1 MALESATY
9 VNGLNSSNPAA
20 TDGLSQADDHLRLL
34 KSTIKNTFPNLS
46 AAVDATAAELN
57 ILDGATVTTAE
68 LNILD
73 GVTSTA
79 AELNILDGVT
89 ATASELNTLDGITS
103 TTAELNKLDGFTGTV
118 ASLNYAEQLRA
129 TGVTATEFN
138 LIDGL
143 TATASELNKL
153 DGCTATTTEL
163 NKLDG
168 VNGTIWHNGNDDL
181 STSNANDSSGYVMLP
196 NGLYIQWGS
205 YNTGSGSHGDYTV
218 TFPVAFPSYC
228 FTVVTSIGSEYDDA
242 ANASYMASYSRSK
255 TGFQTYSS
263 YLIPKT
269 NYIAIGK

>member
-9 VNGLNSSNPAA
+9 VDGLNSSNPAA

-89 ATASELNTLDGITS
+89 ATASELNVLDGITAS
-103 TTAELNKLDGFTGTV
+103 VGELNKLDGFTGS
-118 ASLNYAEQLRA
+118 ASSLNYAEELRA

-138 LIDGL
+138 NALDGI

-153 DGCTATTTEL
+153 DGCTATTAQL
-163 NKLDG
+163 NYLTS
-168 VNGTIWHNGNDDL
+168 VSGTIWNDGNDAL
-181 STSNANDSSGYVMLP
+181 SYSSGNSTNGYVKLP
-196 NGLYIQWGS
+196 NGLYIQWGVVTI
-205 YNTGSGSHGDYTV
+205 NGGGNQTV
-218 TFPVAFPSYC
+218 TFPTAFPSYC
-228 FTVVTSIGSEYDDA
+228 FTVVTAVGNYYSGTFNGLYGT
-242 ANASYMASYSRSK
+242 NWSRSR
-255 TGFQTYSS
+255 TGFSGYFTSS
-263 YLIPKT
+263 LPTKT
-269 NYIAIGK
+269 YIAIGI

>member
-9 VNGLNSSNPAA
+9 VDGLNSSNPAA

-103 TTAELNKLDGFTGTV
+103 TTAELNKLDGFTGSV
-118 ASLNYAEQLRA
+118 AALNYAQSLYD
-129 TGVTATEFN
+129 TGVTSTEFN
-138 LIDGL
+138 TALDGI
-143 TATASELNKL
+143 TATAAELNKL

-168 VNGTIWHNGNDDL
+168 VSGTIWHNGNDAL
-181 STSNANDSSGYVMLP
+181 STSNANSSNGYVKLP
-196 NGLYIQWGS
+196 NGLYIQWGV
-205 YNTGSGSHGDYTV
+205 YTNTGSHGDYTV
-218 TFPVAFPSYC
+218 TFPIAFPSYC
-228 FTVVTSIGSEYDDA
+228 FTVVTSIGEEYDDVA
-242 ANASYMASYSRSK
+242 IASYGANYTRTRTS
-255 TGFQTYSS
+255 FQTFSS
-263 YLIPKT
+263 YVVSTT